1 MSDSV
6 LGFAYPVSSFGV
18 ILSAKAILNG
28 KLLTRDG
35 DDLERIY
42 ASILHEIGHFTG
54 LDHTQLYPE
63 FAFDEDPDNDRFI
76 PVMFPLAPREV
87 KIPRD

>member
-6 LGFAYPVSSFGV
+6 LGFAYPVSSPSGV

-42 ASILHEIGHFTG
+42 ASILHEIGHLRSRSYT
-54 LDHTQLYPE
+54 
-63 FAFDEDPDNDRFI
+63 A
-76 PVMFPLAPREV
+76 VS
-87 KIPRD
+87 